1 MRMWPDCVPCILGM
15 TVNLARDVGLDEAA
29 LKDAMRGVLSMDFVR
44 ERASALQAPLVVA
57 EIWAQ
62 LVALAGEPD
71 PLRAQKDSQ
80 NEAALRLLPVAE
92 AYVRDS
98 PDPLMAAL
106 KLSIAGNVLDT
117 MVGPLGAPD
126 GGFLEETVRRSL
138 DSGALEEV
146 RRRLQDARA
155 IAYLTDNCGE
165 IVFDRLLIETIRACR
180 DVDITVVVRGAPVI
194 NDATLED
201 AVATGLTGAARV
213 VGNGDPNPL
222 PSTMLSRVS
231 PDVRRT
237 IEGADLVIS
246 KGGANFELLE
256 EEAGLA
262 GKVTFLMHAK
272 CHPLCTIHRT
282 PPGGLILCNR

>member
-29 LKDAMRGVLSMDFVR
+29 LQDVMRGVLSMDFVR
-44 ERASALQAPLVVA
+44 ERASELQAPPVVA
-57 EIWAQ
+57 EIWAR
-62 LVALAGEPD
+62 LVAVAGEPD
-71 PLRAQKDSQ
+71 PLRPQKDSQ
-80 NEAALRLLPVAE
+80 NEAALRLFPVAE
-92 AYVRDS
+92 AYVRNNL
-98 PDPLMAAL
+98 DPLAAAL

-117 MVGPLGAPD
+117 MVGPLGVPD
-126 GGFLEETVRRSL
+126 DGFMEETARRSL
-138 DSGALEEV
+138 DPGALEEL
-146 RRRLQDARA
+146 RGRLREART

-165 IVFDRLLIETIRACR
+165 IVFDRLLIETIQAGRH
-180 DVDITVVVRGAPVI
+180 VGITVVVRGAPVI

-201 AVATGLTGAARV
+201 AVATVLSDAARV
-213 VGNGDPNPL
+213 VGNGMPDPL

-231 PDVRRT
+231 PDVRLA

-272 CHPLCTIHRT
+272 CHPFCTIHRT
-282 PPGGLILCNR
+282 PPGGLIICNR